1 MIFISIVFAF
11 FALALAVHFFQ
22 NTKWTW
28 IVAPLV
34 MFVFTYFTF
43 RIKTLPMIILFIA
56 LLAGSIL
63 CVYIKHFLDKRK

>member
-1 MIFISIVFAF
+1 MIFISFVFAF
-11 FALALAVHFFQ
+11 FALALAVHFFP

-34 MFVFTYFTF
+34 MFAFAYFTF
-43 RIKTLPMIILFIA
+43 RIKTLPMTILFIA

-63 CVYIKHFLDKRK
+63 CVYIKHFLDKK

>member
-1 MIFISIVFAF
+1 MIFFSLVFAF
-11 FALALAVHFFQ
+11 YALALAVHFFPY
-22 NTKWTW
+22 TKWTW